1 MQVKTLVLTVKRND
15 NKTKPRKS
23 LHEAVKP
30 CRAFKTRVL
39 TFMRYRPRR
48 YHPYAS
54 RHYLVLLRALEFL
67 RRALEFLHHALEFL
81 HHALEFLHRALE
93 FLHHALEF
101 LRRALEFVRRALE
114 FVRRALELELQS
126 GNAKNRS
133 NEKCMTCIIVLLK
146 SEGFCFANVTKK
158 PCARTFTNP
167 CARLCF

>member
-1 MQVKTLVLTVKRND
+1 MQVKTPVLTVKRND

-30 CRAFKTRVL
+30 CRAVKTRVL

-48 YHPYAS
+48 YHPYTS
-54 RHYLVLLRALEFL
+54 RHYLVLHHALEFVRRALEFL

-81 HHALEFLHRALE
+81 RR
-93 FLHHALEF
+93 ALEF
-101 LRRALEFVRRALE
+101 LRRALEFLRRALE
-114 FVRRALELELQS
+114 FLRRALELELQS

-133 NEKCMTCIIVLLK
+133 NEKCMNRIIVLLK

-158 PCARTFTNP
+158 TCARTFSNP
-167 CARLCF
+167 CARLCL